1 MEIKIKDEKIKV
13 TKPSIIG
20 LMGNNYEIYLE
31 ELSHNKRSVG
41 YIKKN
46 EYYYTN
52 YVYDELLLFMNR
64 CKCEVKNVAKRME
77 KVLDSLSLP
86 YSFLEREI
94 SDLSKGE
101 KRILSYLRIFIYNPK
116 VLIIDEPFKNLD
128 YKYEKIVINYLRELK
143 NKYNKTIIIASNN
156 SNIIYENTNKTIIID
171 KDIIFKDTIKL
182 FSDNEI
188 IEKYNLNI
196 PNLVMFSKLAEKKNK
211 KIKYYQD
218 NRELM
223 KEVYRNV

>member
-1 MEIKIKDEKIKV
+1 MEIEIKEEKIKIN
-13 TKPSIIG
+13 KSLIIG
-20 LMGNNYEIYLE
+20 VMGNNYEDYLE
-31 ELSHNKRSVG
+31 ELSKNKRNVG
-41 YIKKN
+41 IITKN

-52 YVYDELLLFMNR
+52 YVYDELLLFLNR
-64 CKCEVKNVAKRME
+64 CKSEVKNIPKRME
-77 KVLDSLSLP
+77 KVLDALSLP

-101 KRILSYLRIFIYNPK
+101 KRILSYLRMFIYNPK

-128 YKYEKIVINYLRELK
+128 YKCEKIVINYLRELK

-171 KDIIFKDTIKL
+171 KEVLFMDTIKL
-182 FSDNEI
+182 FSDEESI
-188 IEKYNLNI
+188 KKYNLNI
-196 PNLVMFSKLAEKKNK
+196 PNLVMFSKLAEIKNK

-218 NRELM
+218 VRELM